1 MSPKHLSDAALTFAP
16 LLMNYWD
23 ETRMPPT
30 DAEMKLKLLKTLA
43 RVNRLVDKVSTS
55 EEDAGSD

>member
-1 MSPKHLSDAALTFAP
+1 
-16 LLMNYWD
+16 MNYWD